1 MKLQELQMLSNIT
14 KINEGERNKESLAYE
29 YISIQD
35 CIDDRSVEPFP
46 ISVIPNHMGIN
57 LCSVAGFSTV
67 RLPDGQL
74 EHLIIHFIPN
84 EEEKSDKYLKSDC
97 RIEIK

>member
-1 MKLQELQMLSNIT
+1 MKLQELQLLSNIT
-14 KINEGERNKESLAYE
+14 KINEGERNKESSGYE

-35 CIDDRSVEPFP
+35 CIDDPSKEPFP
-46 ISVIPNHMGIN
+46 IDTFTNTMGIN

-67 RLPDGQL
+67 RLQNGQL